1 MTAIAPDIITRNLNP
16 ASTGLDCLL
25 IKQRNTSGWLPEIPP
40 PTRSSLPSPP
50 DAGNIGSGN
59 ALHPQKELSMS
70 YEPDDYLSRHF
81 QASGADLNSKVEE
94 LVTLAVPANSSNLP
108 LYREMLT
115 TVTRM
120 AQADRNRWDA
130 KIMLQTL
137 REMEQAFSALE
148 QFKRRRKVT
157 VFGSARTP
165 ADHPIYAMARELGH
179 TLARLGMMVITGA
192 GGGVM
197 AAAHEGAGLENS
209 LGFNITLPF
218 EQNANGTVSGTAH
231 LLSFH
236 FFFLRKLFFVKEA
249 DALVLCPGGF
259 GTLDEALEVL
269 TLVQTGKSPLVPI
282 VLLDEPGSN
291 YWEQLLAVVGIQ
303 LRDRHYILPSDM
315 HLVRLVHSVEEAGEE
330 IARFYGNFHS
340 TRWFKGQFV
349 IRMCHR
355 LSDAAMQQLN
365 REFTD
370 LCVNGGYRQRNANE
384 QEHDEPELLNLI
396 RLAFKFNGRD
406 HGRLRELVD
415 FINLP
420 QNWAQ
425 NG

>member
-1 MTAIAPDIITRNLNP
+1 MP
-16 ASTGLDCLL
+16 
-25 IKQRNTSGWLPEIPP
+25 
-40 PTRSSLPSPP
+40 
-50 DAGNIGSGN
+50 
-59 ALHPQKELSMS
+59 

-81 QASGADLNSKVEE
+81 HTSGIDLTSKVEE
-94 LVTLAVPANSSNLP
+94 LAALVVPSASPNLP
-108 LYREMLT
+108 LYQEMLT
-115 TVTRM
+115 TVIRM

-137 REMEQAFSALE
+137 REMEHAFSTLE

-165 ADHPIYAMARELGH
+165 TDHPVYQLARELGQ
-179 TLARLGMMVITGA
+179 TLARLDLMVVTGA

-218 EQNANGTVSGTAH
+218 EQGANATVHGTGN

-259 GTLDEALEVL
+259 GTLDEALEVM

-291 YWEQLLAVVGIQ
+291 YWEAALQFLREQLQ
-303 LRDRHYILPSDM
+303 ERRYILPSDM
-315 HLVRLVHSVEEAGEE
+315 QLVRLVHSAEEAGQE
-330 IARFYGNFHS
+330 IARFYRNFHS
-340 TRWFKGQFV
+340 SRWLRDRFV
-349 IRMCHR
+349 IR
-355 LSDAAMQQLN
+355 LN
-365 REFTD
+365 HPLNEQALLVLDKEFAD
-370 LCVNGGYRQRNANE
+370 LCLSGSYQQQAAGEAE
-384 QEHDEPELLNLI
+384 SDEPELRELT
-396 RLAFKFNGRD
+396 RLAFHFNARD

-420 QNWAQ
+420 QNWAR
-425 NG
+425 NT

>member
-1 MTAIAPDIITRNLNP
+1 MP
-16 ASTGLDCLL
+16 
-25 IKQRNTSGWLPEIPP
+25 
-40 PTRSSLPSPP
+40 
-50 DAGNIGSGN
+50 
-59 ALHPQKELSMS
+59 

-81 QASGADLNSKVEE
+81 HTSGVDLTSKVEE
-94 LVTLAVPANSSNLP
+94 LAALVVPANSPNLP
-108 LYREMLT
+108 LYQEMLT
-115 TVTRM
+115 TVIRM

-137 REMEQAFSALE
+137 REMELAFSGLE

-165 ADHPIYAMARELGH
+165 TDHPVYQLARELGQ
-179 TLARLGMMVITGA
+179 TLARLDLMVITGA

-218 EQNANGTVSGTAH
+218 EQGANATVHGTPN

-259 GTLDEALEVL
+259 GTLDEALEVM

-282 VLLDEPGSN
+282 VLLDEPDSD
-291 YWEQLLAVVGIQ
+291 YWQQFLELLRSQLQ
-303 LRDRHYILPSDM
+303 DRHYILPSDLQLM
-315 HLVRLVHSVEEAGEE
+315 RLVHSAEEAGQE
-330 IARFYGNFHS
+330 IARFYRNYHS
-340 TRWFKGQFV
+340 SRWLKGLFV
-349 IRMCHR
+349 IRMNHP
-355 LSDAAMQQLN
+355 LSEAAMATLDK
-365 REFTD
+365 EFAD
-370 LCVNGGYRQRNANE
+370 LCLSGGFQQQPAHEKER
-384 QEHDEPELLNLI
+384 DEPELLDLI
-396 RLAFKFNGRD
+396 RLAFHFNARD